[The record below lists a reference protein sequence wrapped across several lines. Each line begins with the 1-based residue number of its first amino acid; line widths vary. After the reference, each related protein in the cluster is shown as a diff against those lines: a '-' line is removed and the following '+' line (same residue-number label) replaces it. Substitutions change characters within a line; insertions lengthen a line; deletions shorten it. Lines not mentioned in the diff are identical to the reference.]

1 MWKTKLWIRIESL
14 FITELSVVAKT
25 EETIFHVSFDG
36 NKTGTE
42 AEKGQS
48 KNILQIQKNIQNRY
62 HLEKSLLKSLSNR
75 QNKFQSVTFHSFT
88 EL

>member
-25 EETIFHVSFDG
+25 EETILHVSFDG

-48 KNILQIQKNIQNRY
+48 KNIL
-62 HLEKSLLKSLSNR
+62 
-75 QNKFQSVTFHSFT
+75 
-88 EL
+88 